1 MDFKDIV
8 NQLAERVN
16 KLKDSITTEEATKN
30 SFIMPFIQALG
41 YDVFD
46 PHEIVPE
53 FTCDIGTKKGEKID
67 YAIMKGGKSV
77 ILIECKHWKENLNL
91 HDNQLIRYF
100 TVSKSRFGILTNGIQ
115 YKFYTDLVN
124 PNIMDEKPFL
134 DFNITDIKDNQIE
147 ELKKFHKSYFDV
159 DKILNSAS
167 ELKYLNEIKVL
178 LANEFQNP
186 TEPFVKHFAKQ
197 VFPSILTAKV
207 VEQFNGFVKR
217 AFTGY
222 VNDMITDRLKTA
234 LKTEQEEDAKENKI
248 EPKIEESEESKIITT
263 EEEIEAYMIVK
274 SILRKNVDVKRLIER
289 DGQTYFAVLLDD
301 NNRKPVCRFYF
312 GTKKKIIMI
321 FNEQQEKFEI
331 KDLDEIYNYSDQLN
345 MALDKMLKL
354 K

>member
-67 YAIMKGGKSV
+67 YAIMKNGKSV

-134 DFNITDIKDNQIE
+134 DFNIIDIKDNQIE

-167 ELKYLNEIKVL
+167 ELKYMNEIKVL
-178 LANEFQNP
+178 IGNEFQNP
-186 TEPFVKHFAKQ
+186 SEALVKHFAKQ

-207 VEQFNGFVKR
+207 VEQFTGFVKR

-222 VNDMITDRLKTA
+222 VNDMITDRLKVA
-234 LKTEQEEDAKENKI
+234 LKTEQEEDAKENIIEVKI
-248 EPKIEESEESKIITT
+248 EPEENKINTT
-263 EEEIEAYMIVK
+263 EEEVEAYMIVK
-274 SILRKNVDVKRLIER
+274 SILRKNVDVKRIFER
-289 DGQTYFAVLLDD
+289 DSQTYFAVLLDD
-301 NNRKPVCRFYF
+301 NNRKSICRFYF
-312 GTKKKIIMI
+312 GPKKKIIMI

-345 MALDKMLKL
+345 SALEKMLKL